1 MTPVPAPR
9 DGLVGIDT
17 NVILRV
23 MLDDDP
29 QQSEVA
35 RQAFQDLSP
44 QRLGF
49 ITSVTLA
56 EVYWTLSRG
65 KGLSKADCLAA
76 IRLLVEIEVLEFDDG
91 EGAVRALELAEAG
104 ADFADALIHG
114 TYEQFGVD
122 EVVTFDRKAARHL
135 GWNLLA

>member
-1 MTPVPAPR
+1 MTPVLPSR
-9 DGLVGIDT
+9 DGLIGLDT

-23 MLDDDP
+23 MLDDDAE
-29 QQSEVA
+29 QAEIA
-35 RQAFQDLSP
+35 RRVFRDLSP

-65 KGLSKADCLAA
+65 KGLPKAACLAA

-114 TYEQFGVD
+114 TYEQFSID
-122 EVVTFDRKAARHL
+122 EVVTFDRKAARYL
-135 GWNLLA
+135 GWNLLT